1 MRKNVDII
9 DLDLLDSIEEVDG
22 TAIRKIHVA
31 FASFYCAN
39 KISASDWITLKVWL
53 GLLKEI
59 PEKEKKLSTG
69 LAFAVALKRVEEN
82 DPSFLV
88 GAAMVSS
95 EMMRVFSLDEQHEI
109 LRRIE

>member
-1 MRKNVDII
+1 MEII

-22 TAIRKIHVA
+22 TAQRKAHVA

-59 PEKEKKLSTG
+59 PQGKRRLNTD
-69 LAFAVALKRVEEN
+69 LALRIASIRSS
-82 DPSFLV
+82 DTDCSFLV
-88 GAAMVSS
+88 GAAMIAS
-95 EMMRVFSLDEQHEI
+95 EIMRVFSLEEQQTI
-109 LRRIE
+109 LNNIKEK